1 MKFSR
6 RNFLRLAAAAAA
18 LPLVGAFA
26 RAQAYPTR
34 PVRLVVGYAPGG
46 VTDIAARQIG
56 AQLSERLGQPFVI
69 ENKPGASSNIATGAV
84 ARAAPDGYT
93 LLLASTSNAY
103 NATLYDKLEFNF
115 IRDLAPVASI
125 GRDAFILVAN
135 PAFTA
140 TTVPEL
146 IAFAKANPGKI
157 NMGSSGPGSASAM
170 YGELFKVMAGVDMLI
185 VHYRSVGPALPDL
198 MSGRVDV
205 MVAPVASVI
214 GYIKAGKLRPLA
226 VTSAARV
233 QALPDVAT
241 IGDFVPGYEGTGW
254 VGLCAPAK
262 TPPDVIAILNKEVN
276 AVLADPAFKARLADL
291 GAEPFAGSPAEFG
304 AFIAE
309 FTERWGK
316 VIRAAGIK
324 GEYAR
329 QRPTNT
335 EG

>member
-1 MKFSR
+1 MTLPR
-6 RNFLRLAAAAAA
+6 RVFLQLAAATAA
-18 LPLVGAFA
+18 LPAVATFA
-26 RAQAYPTR
+26 RAQSYPTR

-46 VTDIAARQIG
+46 VTDISARLMG
-56 AQLSERLGQPFVI
+56 AQLSERLGQSFVI
-69 ENKPGASSNIATGAV
+69 ENRPGASSNIATGAV

-103 NATLYDKLEFNF
+103 NATLYDKLDFNF

-125 GRDAFILVAN
+125 GRDAFILAAN

-146 IAFAKANPGKI
+146 IAYAKANPGKV

-170 YGELFKVMAGVDMLI
+170 YGELFKVMAGVDLLT

-205 MVAPVASVI
+205 MFAPVASVV
-214 GYIKAGKLRPLA
+214 GYVKSGKLRPLG
-226 VTSAARV
+226 VTTAARV
-233 QALPDVAT
+233 TALPDVPP

-254 VGLCAPAK
+254 VGICAPAK

-276 AVLADPAFKARLADL
+276 AALADPAFKTRLEEL

-309 FTERWGK
+309 FTEKWGK

-324 GEYAR
+324 GE
-329 QRPTNT
+329 
-335 EG
+335 